1 MLTLKLIQMKKLLLL
16 SLIMFFNAM
25 ITLAQSYEIK
35 VVTIVESIIPSG
47 LGRSR
52 MVSSNE
58 TRNFK
63 EFTSTRGGEDD
74 DRNKSDRDDIR
85 VSGFEETKLLNFY
98 NIAGIR
104 FQNIAANDALI
115 SSKIT
120 SMLADGW
127 DLAFVTSAVE
137 SDGGKDDGKG
147 IFITRLIFKRK
158 K

>member
-1 MLTLKLIQMKKLLLL
+1 MKKIILLT
-16 SLIMFFNAM
+16 SILIFNFLTIM
-25 ITLAQSYEIK
+25 AQSYEVK

-58 TRNFK
+58 ERNFK
-63 EFTSTRGGEDD
+63 DFTSTRGGEDD
-74 DRNKSDRDDIR
+74 ERNKSDRDDIR
-85 VSGFEETKLLNFY
+85 VSGFDETKLLNFY
-98 NIAGIR
+98 NVAGIR
-104 FQNIAANDALI
+104 FQNIAANDAII

-120 SMLADGW
+120 TMLAEGW

>member
-1 MLTLKLIQMKKLLLL
+1 MKKIILLT
-16 SLIMFFNAM
+16 SILIFNFLTIM
-25 ITLAQSYEIK
+25 AQSYDVK

-58 TRNFK
+58 ERNFK
-63 EFTSTRGGEDD
+63 DFTSTRGGEDD
-74 DRNKSDRDDIR
+74 ERNKSDRDDIR
-85 VSGFEETKLLNFY
+85 VSGFDETKLLNFY
-98 NIAGIR
+98 NVAGIR
-104 FQNIAANDALI
+104 FQNIAANDAII

-120 SMLADGW
+120 TMLAEGW

>member
-1 MLTLKLIQMKKLLLL
+1 
-16 SLIMFFNAM
+16 MFFNAM
-25 ITLAQSYEIK
+25 IILAQSYEIK

-58 TRNFK
+58 TRNYK

-74 DRNKSDRDDIR
+74 ERNKSDRDDIR

-104 FQNIAANDALI
+104 FQNIAANDAII

-120 SMLADGW
+120 TMLSEGW

-137 SDGGKDDGKG
+137 SDAGKEDGKG

>member
-1 MLTLKLIQMKKLLLL
+1 
-16 SLIMFFNAM
+16 MFFNAM

-98 NIAGIR
+98 NVAGIR

-120 SMLADGW
+120 SMLAEGW